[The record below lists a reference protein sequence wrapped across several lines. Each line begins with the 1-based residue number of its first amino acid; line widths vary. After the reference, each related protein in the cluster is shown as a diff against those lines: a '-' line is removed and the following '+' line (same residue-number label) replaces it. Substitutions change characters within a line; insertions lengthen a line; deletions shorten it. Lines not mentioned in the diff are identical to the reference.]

1 MNKAEYIK
9 KYGEGAYSKIL
20 QRSRDFHTQYH
31 EESLKQKRDWRA
43 ANPEKAKVVNR
54 EISRKGGKYYESAL
68 KYRTMG
74 IPGEKNAI
82 RCKHRAQY
90 TPYKK
95 IIDPEGLT
103 QIHHEWLLD
112 TADYRGIALVEVNQH
127 MHGYID
133 VIQILE
139 GEITVLTE
147 KEIRGK

>member
-9 KYGEGAYSKIL
+9 KYGEVAYDKIL
-20 QRSRDFHTQYH
+20 QRSRNFHTQYH
-31 EESLKQKRDWRA
+31 EQSLKQKRDWRA
-43 ANPEKAKVVNR
+43 ANPEKAKAVNR

-82 RCKHRAQY
+82 RCKHRAY
-90 TPYKK
+90 YIAYKK

-103 QIHHEWLLD
+103 QIHHQWLPG
-112 TADYRGIALVEVNQH
+112 TADYTGVALVEANQH
-127 MHGYID
+127 LLGYID

-139 GEITVLTE
+139 GKITILTE
-147 KEIRGK
+147 KEIREE